1 MVSYQSIQLLRWIA
15 ATMVML
21 AHVGVGQHSYKGI
34 DLLFAISG
42 FVIYLSSYQKMGS
55 GVKTAINFFKKRCI
69 RVYSFYW
76 LTLFSLLLSGL
87 YSLAYDF
94 NYLKVVFLIPSHQ
107 SFLSLTWSLSYELYF
122 YVLIGLV
129 IAFLKPM
136 QAQKALIGFWLISSI
151 LLLLQWTDYSLKRK
165 AINFLVGQNIWQ
177 ILSGCLACMYFIES
191 AAKSKASHLKI
202 AVLFFCG
209 MLLFFAYAS
218 YYSTLSF
225 LLTGLGSASIVLS
238 LALLEER
245 NRIPFPQLFIRLGNA
260 SYVAYLI
267 HIPLFHFFRPH
278 INQNLAMQ
286 CLLIFVV
293 WAISV
298 LLHELIEKPM
308 VYQLNQHLIS
318 KKSN

>member
-15 ATMVML
+15 ATLVML

-42 FVIYLSSYQKMGS
+42 FVIYLSSYQKMGT
-55 GVKTAINFFKKRCI
+55 GFEAALNFLKKRCI

-87 YSLAYDF
+87 YSLAFNF
-94 NYLKVVFLIPSHQ
+94 NYFKVVFLIPSHQ
-107 SFLSLTWSLSYELYF
+107 SFLTLTWSLSYELYF
-122 YVLIGLV
+122 YGLISLV
-129 IAFLKPM
+129 IAYLKPEK
-136 QAQKALIGFWLISSI
+136 AHKALLGFWLLTSF
-151 LLLLQWTDYSLKRK
+151 LLLLQWSDYSLKRK

-177 ILSGCLACMYFIES
+177 ILTGSIACMYFIES

-225 LLTGLGSASIVLS
+225 LLTGLGSASIILS
-238 LALLEER
+238 LVLLEER
-245 NRIPFPQLFIRLGNA
+245 GRIPFPQLFIRLGNA

-267 HIPLFHFFRPH
+267 HIPLFHFFRPQ

-293 WAISV
+293 WTISV

-308 VYQLNQHLIS
+308 VYQLNKYLIS
-318 KKSN
+318 NKSN